1 MSAQISWNSYS
12 NAHRVNLWL
21 YAFANRMAELLPD
34 KPSPLNELLLE
45 SKEIIERI
53 SPSTWDIFSINK
65 LSIYAMDDPKHI
77 RSHNLTKLL
86 RTHSPRTN
94 SCLLSSKL
102 GHLS

>member
-77 RSHNLTKLL
+77 RSHNLHQIIKNTLT
-86 RTHSPRTN
+86 TH
-94 SCLLSSKL
+94 
-102 GHLS
+102 